1 MGIPIPDKL
10 TGEMLKAGGK
20 GYKSSAPIAK
30 DLGVLFDVGTDAK
43 MSEMMKEMSERLLRH
58 PDAAHSSEA
67 AHVALMFAN
76 IAWNETVGLGH
87 ARKGYRSAWEMIES
101 ENPEMWNEF
110 KSNDIDGMI
119 DELIEYKQQHFPD
132 DRRRILT
139 CGIPEG
145 NIRVEWMPAVVPGVD
160 SKWEMQLY
168 GLVRTGEREQAI
180 EFLRETRSLSRQAAA
195 KQVKKIAADL
205 GLA

>member
-1 MGIPIPDKL
+1 MSHQLRKL
-10 TGEMLKAGGK
+10 
-20 GYKSSAPIAK
+20 
-30 DLGVLFDVGTDAK
+30 
-43 MSEMMKEMSERLLRH
+43 SEMMKEMSERLLRN
-58 PDAAHSSEA
+58 PDGVPSSEA
-67 AHVALMFAN
+67 AHVALFFAN
-76 IAWNETVGLGH
+76 VAWNESVGLDH
-87 ARKGYRSAWEMIES
+87 AREGYRNVWETIEA
-101 ENPEMWNEF
+101 ENPTLWSEF
-110 KSNDIDGMI
+110 KTNDIDGMI

-145 NIRVEWMPAVVPGVD
+145 NIRVEWMPAVAPGVD

-180 EFLRETRSLSRQAAA
+180 EFLRETRRLSRQAAA